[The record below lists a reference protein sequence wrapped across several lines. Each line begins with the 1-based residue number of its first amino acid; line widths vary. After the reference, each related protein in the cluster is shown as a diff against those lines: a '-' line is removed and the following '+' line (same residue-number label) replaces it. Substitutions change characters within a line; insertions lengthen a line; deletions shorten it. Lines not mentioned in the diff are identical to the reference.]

1 MSMLMILH
9 ICQSVITIFR
19 YEIRKKQKQMTADV
33 QLYNKSSTIKHLYKV
48 QITI

>member
-19 YEIRKKQKQMTADV
+19 YEIRKKKKIADV
-33 QLYNKSSTIKHLYKV
+33 QPYNKSSTIKHLYKV

>member
-19 YEIRKKQKQMTADV
+19 YEIRKKKKKIADV
-33 QLYNKSSTIKHLYKV
+33 QPYNKSSTIKHLYKV